1 MHSDALSL
9 HLDPETAPQFYAGV
23 SVKRFFGW
31 IIDAIVISSLIFIA
45 GLLTVTL
52 AFWFFP
58 LAFVLLD
65 FMYRVWTIST
75 RSATWGMRITGIQLR
90 NRGGLTVNTTE
101 AVVHTLAYSV
111 VLLSGGLNLLT
122 MVLMIATPKGQG
134 LHDLLTGTVMINSSE
149 A

>member
-9 HLDPETAPQFYAGV
+9 HPDPETAPQFYAGV
-23 SVKRFFGW
+23 SVKRFFAW
-31 IIDAIVISSLIFIA
+31 IIDAIVVGGLTFIA
-45 GLLTVTL
+45 GLLTLTL

-58 LAFVLLD
+58 LAFVLLG

-75 RSATWGMRITGIQLR
+75 RSATWGMRIMGIELR
-90 NRGGLTVNTTE
+90 NRGGLTVTTTE

-111 VLLSGGLNLLT
+111 VLLSGLLHLLT
-122 MVLMIATPKGQG
+122 VVLMIATPKGQG
-134 LHDLLTGTVMINSSE
+134 LHDFLTGTVMINSPE